1 MKEFFFISGL
11 PRSGSTLLS
20 AILRQNPEFYA
31 DISSPVQGLVTS
43 TINVIT
49 SSESNHLID
58 ETKRKRILRS
68 AFNAY
73 YGAVAPSTVF
83 DTSRGWTAK
92 TSLLKELY
100 PQTKIICCVRDLPWI
115 LDSFERISAKNS
127 LYGATLTDD
136 EARQTVTTRCDALMD
151 VKKEGQVVKPYY
163 FLEEGMLLNPDMIML
178 VEYES
183 LCKKPK
189 SVMREIYQFIGKP
202 YFDHDFQNVEY
213 ENEVYDNALNMKS
226 LHTVR
231 RKVTWEE
238 RLTILPK
245 SVWEKYADKEFWRVP
260 ADWHGLSDNVMT
272 AEMTTYRQSLRDVP
286 AQANFPNSIT
296 WPESP

>member
-31 DISSPVQGLVTS
+31 DISSPVRGLVAS
-43 TINVIT
+43 TIGVIT
-49 SSESNHLID
+49 ASESNHLID
-58 ETKRKRILRS
+58 EDRRKSILRS
-68 AFNAY
+68 LFNAY
-73 YGAVAPSTVF
+73 YESVSPKTVF
-83 DTSRGWTAK
+83 DTSRGWTSK

-100 PQTKIICCVRDLPWI
+100 PQTKIVCCVRDLFWI

-127 LYGATLTDD
+127 LYGASLTDD
-136 EARQTVTTRCDALMD
+136 EAGQTVTTRCDALMD

-183 LCKKPK
+183 LCKQPE
-189 SVMREIYQFIGKP
+189 SVMRKLYNFINKP
-202 YFDHDFQNVEY
+202 YYDHDFKNVEY
-213 ENEVYDNALNMKS
+213 DNEVYDRGLNMKS

-231 RKVTWEE
+231 KEVTWQE
-238 RLTILPK
+238 RPSILPK
-245 SVWEKYADKEFWRVP
+245 SVWEKYSGKEFWRTP
-260 ADWHGLSDNVMT
+260 A
-272 AEMTTYRQSLRDVP
+272 
-286 AQANFPNSIT
+286 
-296 WPESP
+296 PEFAIKQLYKVKG

>member
-1 MKEFFFISGL
+1 VKELFFISGL

-20 AILRQNPEFYA
+20 AILRQNPDFYA
-31 DISSPVQGLVTS
+31 DISSPVQGLVAS

-49 SSESNHLID
+49 GSESNHLID
-58 ETKRKRILRS
+58 EPRRKHILRALVQS
-68 AFNAY
+68 Y
-73 YGAVAPSTVF
+73 YDAVTPKTVF

-115 LDSFERISAKNS
+115 LDSFERIAAKNT
-127 LYGATLTDD
+127 LYNAALTDD

-178 VEYES
+178 MEYES
-183 LCKKPK
+183 LCKKPE

-202 YFDHDFQNVEY
+202 YFDHDFDNVEY
-213 ENEVYDNALNMKS
+213 ENEVFDRALNMKS

-238 RLTILPK
+238 RPTILPR

-260 ADWHGLSDNVMT
+260 AEPDFAVKTGYVYDGV
-272 AEMTTYRQSLRDVP
+272 
-286 AQANFPNSIT
+286 
-296 WPESP
+296 

>member
-31 DISSPVQGLVTS
+31 DISSPVQGLVGA

-49 SSESNHLID
+49 GSESNHLID
-58 ETKRKRILRS
+58 EDRRKSLLR
-68 AFNAY
+68 ATFNAY
-73 YGAVAPSTVF
+73 YEAVEPPIVF

-92 TSLLKELY
+92 TSLLKSLF
-100 PQTKIICCVRDLPWI
+100 PQTKIICCVRDLFWI
-115 LDSFERISAKNS
+115 LDSFERIAAKNTLWNAS
-127 LYGATLTDD
+127 LTDD
-136 EARQTVTTRCDALMD
+136 ESRQTVTTRCDALMD

-183 LCKKPK
+183 LCKKPE
-189 SVMREIYQFIGKP
+189 SVLRELYQFIGKP
-202 YFDHDFQNVEY
+202 YFDHDFKNVEY
-213 ENEVYDNALNMKS
+213 DNEVYDKALNMKS

-231 RKVTWEE
+231 KEVSWIE
-238 RLTILPK
+238 RPSILPK
-245 SVWEKYADKEFWRVP
+245 SVWEKYSGKEFWRVP
-260 ADWHGLSDNVMT
+260 EVDYVPQNVVK
-272 AEMTTYRQSLRDVP
+272 LK
-286 AQANFPNSIT
+286 ANA
-296 WPESP
+296 

>member
-1 MKEFFFISGL
+1 MKELFFISGL

-20 AILRQNPEFYA
+20 AILRQNPDFYA
-31 DISSPVQGLVTS
+31 DISSPVQGLVAS

-49 SSESNHLID
+49 GSESNHLID
-58 ETKRKRILRS
+58 EPRRKHILRALVQS
-68 AFNAY
+68 Y
-73 YGAVAPSTVF
+73 YDAVTPKTVF

-100 PQTKIICCVRDLPWI
+100 PKTKIICCVRDLPWI
-115 LDSFERISAKNS
+115 LDSFERIAAKNT
-127 LYGATLTDD
+127 LYNAALTDD

-178 VEYES
+178 MEYES
-183 LCKKPK
+183 LCKKPE

-202 YFDHDFQNVEY
+202 YFDHDFDNVEY
-213 ENEVYDNALNMKS
+213 ENEVFDRALNMKS

-238 RLTILPK
+238 RPTILPR

-260 ADWHGLSDNVMT
+260 AEPDFAVKTGYAYDGV
-272 AEMTTYRQSLRDVP
+272 
-286 AQANFPNSIT
+286 
-296 WPESP
+296 

>member
-31 DISSPVQGLVTS
+31 DISSPLENLTLA

-49 SSESNHLID
+49 DSESNHLID
-58 ETKRKRILRS
+58 EDRRKYLLRS
-68 AFNAY
+68 LFNAY
-73 YGAVAPSTVF
+73 YDNVEPSTVF

-127 LYGATLTDD
+127 LYNAKLTDD
-136 EARQTVTTRCDALMD
+136 IAGQTVTTRCDALMD

-163 FLEEGMLLNPDMIML
+163 FLEEGLLMNPDMIML

-183 LCKKPK
+183 LCKTPK
-189 SVMREIYQFIGKP
+189 NVISEIYDFIGKP
-202 YFDHDFQNVEY
+202 YYNHDFKNVEY
-213 ENEVYDNALNMKS
+213 ENEVFDRSINMKS

-231 RKVTWEE
+231 KEVTWKE
-238 RLTILPK
+238 RPSILPK
-245 SVWEKYADKEFWRVP
+245 SVWEKYSGKEFWRK
-260 ADWHGLSDNVMT
+260 
-272 AEMTTYRQSLRDVP
+272 
-286 AQANFPNSIT
+286 
-296 WPESP
+296 PEVDFSTKSSYK

>member
-20 AILRQNPEFYA
+20 GILRQNPEFYA
-31 DISSPVQGLVTS
+31 DISSPMQGLVTS

-49 SSESNHLID
+49 GSENNHLID
-58 ETKRKRILRS
+58 EARRKQILRDT
-68 AFNAY
+68 FEAY
-73 YGAVAPSTVF
+73 YKAVNNSVVF

-92 TSLLKELY
+92 TALLKDLY

-115 LDSFERISAKNS
+115 LDSFERITAKNS

-163 FLEEGMLLNPDMIML
+163 FLEEGLLLNPDMIFLM
-178 VEYES
+178 EYEG
-183 LCKKPK
+183 LCRDPEDT
-189 SVMREIYQFIGKP
+189 MRKIYGFINKP
-202 YFDHDFQNVEY
+202 YFNHDFDNVEY
-213 ENEVYDNALNMKS
+213 ENEVFDRALNMKS

-231 RKVTWEE
+231 RKVIWEE
-238 RLTILPK
+238 RRSILPK
-245 SVWEKYADKEFWRVP
+245 SVWDKYAGKEFWRP
-260 ADWHGLSDNVMT
+260 AKPKFT
-272 AEMTTYRQSLRDVP
+272 EQYRMKVVV
-286 AQANFPNSIT
+286 
-296 WPESP
+296 

>member
-31 DISSPVQGLVTS
+31 DISSPVQGLISS

-49 SSESNHLID
+49 GSESNHLID
-58 ETKRKRILRS
+58 EDRRKHILKS
-68 AFNAY
+68 VFNAFY
-73 YGAVAPSTVF
+73 DTVAQPTVF

-92 TSLLKELY
+92 TSLLKALY

-115 LDSFERISAKNS
+115 LDSFERIAAKNS
-127 LYGATLTDD
+127 LWNASLTDN
-136 EARQTVTTRCDALMD
+136 EASQTVTTRCDALMD

-163 FLEEGMLLNPDMIML
+163 FLEEGLLLNPDMIQL

-183 LCKKPK
+183 LCKKPE
-189 SVMREIYQFIGKP
+189 SVMREIYAFIGKP
-202 YFDHDFQNVEY
+202 YFDHDFNNVEY
-213 ENEVYDNALNMKS
+213 DNEVYDKAINMKS

-231 RKVTWEE
+231 KQVSWQE
-238 RLTILPK
+238 RPSILPK
-245 SVWEKYADKEFWRVP
+245 SVWDKYAGKDFWRK
-260 ADWHGLSDNVMT
+260 
-272 AEMTTYRQSLRDVP
+272 
-286 AQANFPNSIT
+286 
-296 WPESP
+296 PELDFAVKPLYKVKG

>member
-1 MKEFFFISGL
+1 MKELFFISGL

-20 AILRQNPEFYA
+20 AILRQNPDFYA
-31 DISSPVQGLVTS
+31 DISSPVQGLVAS

-49 SSESNHLID
+49 GSESNHLID
-58 ETKRKRILRS
+58 EPRRKHILQALVQS
-68 AFNAY
+68 Y
-73 YGAVAPSTVF
+73 YDGVTPKTVF

-115 LDSFERISAKNS
+115 LDSFERIAAKNT
-127 LYGATLTDD
+127 LYNAALTDD
-136 EARQTVTTRCDALMD
+136 ESRQTVTTRCDALMD

-178 VEYES
+178 MEYES
-183 LCKKPK
+183 LCKKPE

-202 YFDHDFQNVEY
+202 YFDHDFDNVEY
-213 ENEVYDNALNMKS
+213 ENEVFDRALNMKS

-238 RLTILPK
+238 RPTILPN
-245 SVWEKYADKEFWRVP
+245 SVWEKYADKDFWRFP
-260 ADWHGLSDNVMT
+260 AAPEESMD
-272 AEMTTYRQSLRDVP
+272 
-286 AQANFPNSIT
+286 FSIK
-296 WPESP
+296 PEYSINQ

>member
-20 AILRQNPEFYA
+20 GILRQNPEFYA
-31 DISSPVQGLVTS
+31 DISSPMQSLVTS

-49 SSESNHLID
+49 GSENNHLID
-58 ETKRKRILRS
+58 EARRKQILRDT
-68 AFNAY
+68 FEAY
-73 YGAVAPSTVF
+73 YKAVNNPVVF

-92 TSLLKELY
+92 TALLKDLY

-115 LDSFERISAKNS
+115 LDSFERITAKNS

-163 FLEEGMLLNPDMIML
+163 FLEEGLLLNPDMIFLM
-178 VEYES
+178 EYEG
-183 LCKKPK
+183 LCRDPEDT
-189 SVMREIYQFIGKP
+189 MRKIYAFIGKS
-202 YFDHDFQNVEY
+202 YFDHDFDNVEY
-213 ENEVYDNALNMKS
+213 ENEVFDRALNMKS

-238 RLTILPK
+238 RRSILPK
-245 SVWEKYADKEFWRVP
+245 SVWDKYAGKEFWRP
-260 ADWHGLSDNVMT
+260 AKPKF
-272 AEMTTYRQSLRDVP
+272 AEQYRMKVVV
-286 AQANFPNSIT
+286 
-296 WPESP
+296 

>member
-1 MKEFFFISGL
+1 MKEMFFISGL

-31 DISSPVQGLVTS
+31 DISSPVQSLVTS

-49 SSESNHLID
+49 ASENNHSID
-58 ETKRKRILRS
+58 EDRRKHILKS
-68 AFNAY
+68 LFNAY
-73 YGAVAPSTVF
+73 YDSVSSKTVF

-92 TSLLKELY
+92 TSLLKDLY

-127 LYGATLTDD
+127 LYAATLVDD

-163 FLEEGMLLNPDMIML
+163 FLEEGLLLNPDMILL

-183 LCKKPK
+183 LCKQPE
-189 SVMREIYQFIGKP
+189 SVMREIYEFIGKP
-202 YFDHDFQNVEY
+202 YFDHDFKNVEY
-213 ENEVYDNALNMKS
+213 ENEVFDKALNMKN
-226 LHTVR
+226 LHTV
-231 RKVTWEE
+231 KKEVTWQE
-238 RLTILPK
+238 RPSILPK
-245 SVWEKYADKEFWRVP
+245 SVWDKYSGKEFWRKSAP
-260 ADWHGLSDNVMT
+260 
-272 AEMTTYRQSLRDVP
+272 E
-286 AQANFPNSIT
+286 FSIKQLYKVKG
-296 WPESP
+296 

>member
-20 AILRQNPEFYA
+20 AILRQNSEFYA

-49 SSESNHLID
+49 NSESNQLID
-58 ETKRKRILRS
+58 EDRRKHILKS
-68 AFNAY
+68 IFNAFY
-73 YGAVAPSTVF
+73 ETVKPNTVF

-92 TSLLKELY
+92 TSLLKNLY

-127 LYGATLTDD
+127 LYGAALTDE

-163 FLEEGMLLNPDMIML
+163 FLEEGLLLNPDMIML
-178 VEYES
+178 VEYEM
-183 LCKKPK
+183 LCKQPE
-189 SVMREIYQFIGKP
+189 SVMRELYEFIGKP
-202 YFDHDFQNVEY
+202 YFDHDFKNVEY
-213 ENEVYDNALNMKS
+213 ENEVYDKALNMKS

-231 RKVTWEE
+231 KEVTWQE
-238 RLTILPK
+238 RQSILPK
-245 SVWEKYADKEFWRVP
+245 SVWEKYANKDFWRTP
-260 ADWHGLSDNVMT
+260 APDFAVKQLYKVKG
-272 AEMTTYRQSLRDVP
+272 
-286 AQANFPNSIT
+286 
-296 WPESP
+296 

>member
-31 DISSPVQGLVTS
+31 DISSPVQGLVTA

-49 SSESNHLID
+49 GSESNHLTD
-58 ETKRKRILRS
+58 ENKRKRILRS
-68 AFNAY
+68 TFNAY
-73 YGAVAPSTVF
+73 YEDVTPPTVF

-115 LDSFERISAKNS
+115 LDSFERIAAKNT
-127 LYGATLTDD
+127 LWNATLTD
-136 EARQTVTTRCDALMD
+136 EESNQTVTTRCDALMD
-151 VKKEGQVVKPYY
+151 VKKAGQVVKPYY
-163 FLEEGMLLNPDMIML
+163 FLEEGLLLNPDMIQL

-183 LCKKPK
+183 LCKSPE
-189 SVMREIYQFIGKP
+189 SVMRELYDFIGKP
-202 YFDHDFQNVEY
+202 YFNHDFNNVEY
-213 ENEVYDNALNMKS
+213 ENEVYDKALNMKS

-231 RKVTWEE
+231 KQVSWQE
-238 RLTILPK
+238 RPTILPK
-245 SVWEKYADKEFWRVP
+245 SVWEKYGGKDFWRKP
-260 ADWHGLSDNVMT
+260 A
-272 AEMTTYRQSLRDVP
+272 
-286 AQANFPNSIT
+286 
-296 WPESP
+296 PEFAVKQLYKVKG

>member
-31 DISSPVQGLVTS
+31 DISSPVQGLVGA

-49 SSESNHLID
+49 ASESNHLID
-58 ETKRKRILRS
+58 EDRRKSLLR
-68 AFNAY
+68 ATFNAY
-73 YGAVAPSTVF
+73 YEAVEPPTVF

-92 TSLLKELY
+92 TSLLKSLF
-100 PQTKIICCVRDLPWI
+100 PQTKIICCVRDLFWI
-115 LDSFERISAKNS
+115 LDSFERIAAKNTLWNAS
-127 LYGATLTDD
+127 LTDD

-163 FLEEGMLLNPDMIML
+163 FLEEGMLLNPDMILL

-183 LCKKPK
+183 LCKKPE
-189 SVMREIYQFIGKP
+189 SVMRELYDFIGKP
-202 YFDHDFQNVEY
+202 YFDHDFKNVEY
-213 ENEVYDNALNMKS
+213 DNEVYDKALNMKS

-231 RKVTWEE
+231 REVSWIE
-238 RLTILPK
+238 RPSILPK
-245 SVWEKYADKEFWRVP
+245 SVWEKYSGKEFWRVP
-260 ADWHGLSDNVMT
+260 EVDYVPQNVVK
-272 AEMTTYRQSLRDVP
+272 LK
-286 AQANFPNSIT
+286 ANG
-296 WPESP
+296 

>member
-1 MKEFFFISGL
+1 MKELFFISGL

-20 AILRQNPEFYA
+20 AILRQNPDFYA
-31 DISSPVQGLVTS
+31 DISSPVQGLVAS

-49 SSESNHLID
+49 GSESNHLID
-58 ETKRKRILRS
+58 EQRRKHILRGLVQS
-68 AFNAY
+68 Y
-73 YGAVAPSTVF
+73 YDAVTPKTVF

-115 LDSFERISAKNS
+115 LDSFERIATKNV
-127 LYGATLTDD
+127 LYNATLTDD

-178 VEYES
+178 MEYES
-183 LCKKPK
+183 LCKKPE

-202 YFDHDFQNVEY
+202 YFDHDFNNVEY
-213 ENEVYDNALNMKS
+213 ENEVYDQSLNMKS

-238 RLTILPK
+238 RPTILPK
-245 SVWEKYADKEFWRVP
+245 SVWEKYAGKEFWR
-260 ADWHGLSDNVMT
+260 T
-272 AEMTTYRQSLRDVP
+272 AAPEQQQDFAIQSSYIYSVK
-286 AQANFPNSIT
+286 
-296 WPESP
+296 

>member
-1 MKEFFFISGL
+1 MKELFFISGL

-20 AILRQNPEFYA
+20 AILRQNPDFYA
-31 DISSPVQGLVTS
+31 DISSPVRGLVAS
-43 TINVIT
+43 TINGIT
-49 SSESNHLID
+49 ESESNHLID
-58 ETKRKRILRS
+58 EPRRKHILRALVQS
-68 AFNAY
+68 Y
-73 YGAVAPSTVF
+73 YDAVTPKTVF

-115 LDSFERISAKNS
+115 LDSFERIAAKNT
-127 LYGATLTDD
+127 LYNAALTDD

-163 FLEEGMLLNPDMIML
+163 FLEEGLLLNPDMIML

-183 LCKKPK
+183 LCKTPEG
-189 SVMREIYQFIGKP
+189 VMREIYQFIGKP
-202 YFDHDFQNVEY
+202 YFDHDFDNVEY
-213 ENEVYDNALNMKS
+213 ENEVFDRALNMKS

-238 RLTILPK
+238 RPTILPR
-245 SVWEKYADKEFWRVP
+245 SVWEKYAGKEFWRVP
-260 ADWHGLSDNVMT
+260 A
-272 AEMTTYRQSLRDVP
+272 E
-286 AQANFPNSIT
+286 
-296 WPESP
+296 PELDFAVKTDYIFVR